1 MTKKY
6 YPDIQSNV
14 DFPAIE
20 KKILAY
26 WQKHNIFQ
34 KTIDAR
40 PSLESR
46 PTSKLACAEGFEGD
60 AERRTAAYSNVRED
74 SSTASTYKSPAEVEF
89 RKRSNG
95 QNNEFVFY
103 DGPPF
108 ANGLPHYGHLLT
120 GFIKDVYA
128 RYQTSKGKRVERRFG
143 WDCHGLPAEMQAEK
157 ELGISGRTA
166 IINFGID
173 KFNEHCRSSVM
184 KYADQWQEYV
194 NRQARWVDF
203 NNSYKTM
210 DKAFMESVLWAFK
223 ELYKKGLLYESMR
236 VMPYSWACET
246 PLSNFETRLDNSYRE
261 RTDKAVT
268 VSFVLN
274 EKLPSSVPYNEYRML
289 AWTTTPWTLPANLAL
304 AIGENIEYALVP
316 NGQVCYIL
324 AKFALE
330 KYSKELGLSADTNY
344 DIIEGKCLLNLNL
357 TYRPLFDYFSNH
369 PGSFKVLSGD
379 FVVEGD
385 GTGIVHM
392 APGFG
397 EDDQILCQS
406 QGIELVCPVDNA
418 GKYTK
423 EIYDFV
429 GLQVFDANDQII
441 IKLKNQG
448 NWLKTEQ
455 YIHNYPHCWRTD
467 TPLIYKAVPSW
478 YVKVTEFKDR
488 MVELNQQIN
497 WIPLHIRDNLFG
509 KWLENAR
516 DWSISRNRFW
526 GTPLP
531 VWKSDDPAYPRI
543 DVYGSIEELEKDF
556 GVTIVDLHRPFIDQL
571 TRKNPDDPTGKS
583 MMVRVED
590 VFDCWF
596 ESGSMPYGQ
605 AHYPFENKEWFEG
618 HFPAD
623 FIVEYSAQT
632 RGWFY
637 TLMVLST
644 ALFDQPP
651 FLNCICHGVILDS
664 TGQKL
669 SKRLNNYAD
678 PLELFD
684 KYGSDALR
692 VTMLST
698 NIVKGQELLIDKDG
712 KMVYESLRLF
722 IKPIWNAYHFFTLYA
737 NSDQIK
743 AELDFNSQ
751 NVLDRY
757 ILSKLKISVQKIQ
770 HGLDNFDSQ
779 IAYSSIADFFEV
791 LNNWYIRRSRN
802 RFWKSEKDQDKK
814 NAYNT
819 LYSCLEIMSIA
830 QSSLLPLISE
840 EIYLGLTGL
849 EQKDDSR
856 LSAKVAYAEEF
867 EGDAERRTT
876 AYSSV
881 REDSSTAPLS
891 KLPAEVEFCRKSS
904 IHLADFPKLDTI
916 EVDNDLVST
925 MDQILDI
932 CSNALFIR
940 SSENIRTRQPLSSLT
955 IISNNNELL
964 IKFEELIKD
973 EINVKK
979 VIYRDDVE
987 NYADHKLSINFPNLG
1002 KRLPHKVKDIIIASK
1017 KHQWQL
1023 TSEHLIIAG
1032 EQLNKDEFSLVLQ
1045 PKNVKGTKSLAN
1057 NHGLILL
1064 DLDITKELYEE
1075 GIARDLVRFIQQARK
1090 DANFAISDRI
1100 FLEII
1105 GELDFM
1111 LIVQQHSQFILEQTL
1126 SEFASDF
1133 TPEYMTNIELNSDII
1148 TIRLARVSK

>member
-1 MTKKY
+1 MTKKH

-40 PSLESR
+40 PSI
-46 PTSKLACAEGFEGD
+46 
-60 AERRTAAYSNVRED
+60 N
-74 SSTASTYKSPAEVEF
+74 
-89 RKRSNG
+89 NG
-95 QNNEFVFY
+95 QNNEFIFY

-173 KFNEHCRSSVM
+173 KFNEHCQSSVM

-274 EKLPSSVPYNEYRML
+274 EKLPSSIPYNEYRML

-330 KYSKELGLSADTNY
+330 KYSKELGLSVDINY

-369 PGSFKVLSGD
+369 PNSFKVLSGD

-397 EDDQILCQS
+397 EDDKILCQS

-418 GKYTK
+418 GKFTK

-779 IAYSSIADFFEV
+779 IAYNSIADFFEI

-819 LYSCLEIMSIA
+819 LYTCLEIMSIA

-849 EQKDDSR
+849 EKQ
-856 LSAKVAYAEEF
+856 
-867 EGDAERRTT
+867 G
-876 AYSSV
+876 SSV
-881 REDSSTAPLS
+881 
-891 KLPAEVEFCRKSS
+891 
-904 IHLADFPKLDTI
+904 HLADFPTLDTI
-916 EVDNDLVST
+916 EVDYDLVST

-1032 EQLNKDEFSLVLQ
+1032 EQLNEDEFSLVLQ

-1105 GELDFM
+1105 GEPNFM

-1126 SEFASDF
+1126 SEFASNV
-1133 TPEYMTNIELNSDII
+1133 TPDYMTNIELDSDII

>member
-1 MTKKY
+1 MTNMTKKY

-40 PSLESR
+40 PSI
-46 PTSKLACAEGFEGD
+46 
-60 AERRTAAYSNVRED
+60 N
-74 SSTASTYKSPAEVEF
+74 
-89 RKRSNG
+89 NG
-95 QNNEFVFY
+95 QNNEFIFY

-210 DKAFMESVLWAFK
+210 DKAFMESILWAFK

-246 PLSNFETRLDNSYRE
+246 PLSNFETKLDNSYRE

-418 GKYTK
+418 GKFTK

-605 AHYPFENKEWFEG
+605 VHYPFENKDWFEK

-651 FLNCICHGVILDS
+651 FLNCICHGVILDN

-692 VTMLST
+692 VTMLSS
-698 NIVKGQELLIDKDG
+698 NVVKGQELLIDKGG

-819 LYSCLEIMSIA
+819 LYTCLEIMSIA

-840 EIYLGLTGL
+840 EIYLGLTRL
-849 EQKDDSR
+849 EKQ
-856 LSAKVAYAEEF
+856 
-867 EGDAERRTT
+867 GG
-876 AYSSV
+876 SV
-881 REDSSTAPLS
+881 
-891 KLPAEVEFCRKSS
+891 
-904 IHLADFPKLDTI
+904 HLADFPKLDTI
-916 EVDNDLVST
+916 EVDYDLVSI
-925 MDQILDI
+925 MDQVLDI

-940 SSENIRTRQPLSSLT
+940 SNENIRVRQPLSSLT
-955 IISNNNELL
+955 IISKNNELL
-964 IKFEELIKD
+964 VKFEELVKD

-979 VIYRDDVE
+979 VIYKDDVE
-987 NYADHKLSINFPNLG
+987 NHADYKLSINFPNLG

-1017 KHQWQL
+1017 NHQWQL

-1032 EQLNKDEFSLVLQ
+1032 EKLNKDEFSLVLE
-1045 PKNVKGTKSLAN
+1045 PKNVKGTRHATKSLAN

-1064 DLDITKELYEE
+1064 DLEITKELYEE

-1090 DANFAISDRI
+1090 DANFAMNDRI

-1105 GELDFM
+1105 GKPDFM
-1111 LIVQQHSQFILEQTL
+1111 QIVEQHSTFILEQTL

-1133 TPEYMTNIELNSDII
+1133 TPEYMTNIELNSDLI

>member
-1 MTKKY
+1 MTNKY

-14 DFPAIE
+14 DFPTIE

-40 PSLESR
+40 PSV
-46 PTSKLACAEGFEGD
+46 K
-60 AERRTAAYSNVRED
+60 
-74 SSTASTYKSPAEVEF
+74 
-89 RKRSNG
+89 NG
-95 QNNEFVFY
+95 QNNEFIFY

-173 KFNEHCRSSVM
+173 KFNEHCQSSVM

-223 ELYKKGLLYESMR
+223 ELYNKGLLYESMR

-274 EKLPSSVPYNEYRML
+274 EKLPSSVQYNEYRML

-304 AIGENIEYALVP
+304 AIGPNIEYALVP

-330 KYSKELGLSADTNY
+330 KYHKELGLSADTNY

-357 TYRPLFDYFSNH
+357 TYQPLFDYFSNH

-397 EDDQILCQS
+397 EEDQILCQS

-418 GKYTK
+418 GKFTK

-429 GLQVFDANDQII
+429 GLQVFEANDQII

-455 YIHNYPHCWRTD
+455 YLHNYPHCWRTD
-467 TPLIYKAVPSW
+467 TPLIYKAIPSW

-497 WIPLHIRDNLFG
+497 WIPSHIKDNLFG

-583 MMVRVED
+583 TMRRIED

-605 AHYPFENKEWFEG
+605 VHYPFENKDWFEE

-684 KYGSDALR
+684 KYGSDSLK
-692 VTMLST
+692 VTMLSA
-698 NIVKGQELLIDKDG
+698 NVVKGQELLIDKDG

-722 IKPIWNAYHFFTLYA
+722 IKPIWNAYHFFTMYA
-737 NSDQIK
+737 NADQIK

-770 HGLDNFDSQ
+770 HGLDNFDTQ
-779 IAYSSIADFFEV
+779 IAYSNVADFFEV

-819 LYSCLEIMSIA
+819 LYSCIKIMSSV

-849 EQKDDSR
+849 EQKG
-856 LSAKVAYAEEF
+856 K
-867 EGDAERRTT
+867 
-876 AYSSV
+876 SV
-881 REDSSTAPLS
+881 
-891 KLPAEVEFCRKSS
+891 
-904 IHLADFPKLDTI
+904 HLTDFPTLDTI
-916 EVDNDLVST
+916 EVDDDLVNT

-940 SSENIRTRQPLSSLT
+940 SNENIRTRQPLNSLT

-979 VIYRDDVE
+979 VIYKDDVE
-987 NYADHKLSINFPNLG
+987 NYADYKLSINFPNLG
-1002 KRLPHKVKDIIIASK
+1002 KRLPHKVKDIIVASK

-1023 TSEHLIIAG
+1023 TPEHLIIAG

-1064 DLDITKELYEE
+1064 DLEITKELYEE
-1075 GIARDLVRFIQQARK
+1075 GIARDLIRFIQQARK
-1090 DANFAISDRI
+1090 DANFAINDRI
-1100 FLEII
+1100 FLEIV
-1105 GELDFM
+1105 GKSDFM
-1111 LIVQQHSQFILEQTL
+1111 LIVQQHSKFILEQTL
-1126 SEFASDF
+1126 SEFASNF
-1133 TPEYMTNIELNSDII
+1133 TPDYMTNIELDSN
-1148 TIRLARVSK
+1148 TISIRVSRVSKHIS

>member
-1 MTKKY
+1 MTNKY
-6 YPDIQSNV
+6 YQDIQSNT
-14 DFPAIE
+14 DFPTIE

-26 WQKHNIFQ
+26 WQKNNIFQ

-40 PSLESR
+40 PSIH
-46 PTSKLACAEGFEGD
+46 
-60 AERRTAAYSNVRED
+60 
-74 SSTASTYKSPAEVEF
+74 
-89 RKRSNG
+89 NG
-95 QNNEFVFY
+95 QNNEFIFY

-128 RYQTSKGKRVERRFG
+128 RYQTSKGKRVERCFG

-157 ELGISGRTA
+157 ELSISGRTA

-184 KYADQWQEYV
+184 KYANQWQEYV

-203 NNSYKTM
+203 TNSYKTM

-223 ELYKKGLLYESMR
+223 ELYNKGLLYESMR

-246 PLSNFETRLDNSYRE
+246 PLSNFETRLDNAYRE

-268 VSFVLN
+268 VSFVL
-274 EKLPSSVPYNEYRML
+274 EGKLPNSVQYNEYRML

-304 AIGENIEYALVP
+304 AIGSDIEYALVP
-316 NGQVCYIL
+316 NGEVCYVL
-324 AKFALE
+324 AKFALA
-330 KYSKELGLSADTNY
+330 KYKKELGLSDEKNY
-344 DIIEGKCLLNLNL
+344 DIIEGKYLLNL
-357 TYRPLFDYFSNH
+357 TYKPLFDYFANH
-369 PGSFKVLSGD
+369 PSSFKVLSGD
-379 FVVEGD
+379 FIVEGD

-397 EDDQILCQS
+397 EEDQILCAAH
-406 QGIELVCPVDNA
+406 GIELVCPVDSS

-423 EIYDFV
+423 EIFDLA
-429 GLQVFDANDQII
+429 GMQVFDANDQII

-488 MVELNQQIN
+488 MTLLNQQIN
-497 WIPLHIRDNLFG
+497 WIPLHVKDNLFG

-531 VWKSDDPAYPRI
+531 VWKSDNPAYPRI

-556 GVTIVDLHRPFIDQL
+556 GVTVTDLHRPFIDQL

-605 AHYPFENKEWFEG
+605 VHYPFENKEWFKK

-692 VTMLST
+692 VTMLSS
-698 NIVKGQELLIDKDG
+698 NVVKGQELLIDKDG

-743 AELDFNSQ
+743 AESNFNSQ

-757 ILSKLKISVQKIQ
+757 ILSKLKISVEKIQ
-770 HGLDNFDSQ
+770 YGLDNFDTQ
-779 IAYSSIADFFEV
+779 IAYNNVGNFFEV

-802 RFWKSEKDQDKK
+802 RFWKIEKNQDKE

-840 EIYLGLTGL
+840 EIYLGLTRL
-849 EQKDDSR
+849 EKQ
-856 LSAKVAYAEEF
+856 
-867 EGDAERRTT
+867 GG
-876 AYSSV
+876 SV
-881 REDSSTAPLS
+881 HS
-891 KLPAEVEFCRKSS
+891 
-904 IHLADFPKLDTI
+904 ADFPKLDMI
-916 EVDNDLVST
+916 EVDYDLVSI
-925 MDQILDI
+925 MDQVLDI

-940 SSENIRTRQPLSSLT
+940 SNKNIRVRQPLSSLT
-955 IISNNNELL
+955 IISKNNELL
-964 IKFEELIKD
+964 VKFEELIKD

-979 VIYRDDVE
+979 VIYKDDVE
-987 NYADHKLSINFPNLG
+987 NHADYKLSINFPNLG

-1023 TSEHLIIAG
+1023 MNEYLVIAG
-1032 EQLNKDEFSLVLQ
+1032 ETLNQDEFSLVLE
-1045 PKNVKGTKSLAN
+1045 PKNVKGTRHATKSLAN

-1064 DLDITKELYEE
+1064 DLEITKELYEE
-1075 GIARDLVRFIQQARK
+1075 GVARDLVRFIQQARK
-1090 DANFAISDRI
+1090 DANFAMNDRI

-1105 GELDFM
+1105 GKPDFM
-1111 LIVQQHSQFILEQTL
+1111 QIVEQHSTFILEQTL

-1133 TPEYMTNIELNSDII
+1133 TPEYMTNIELNSYI
-1148 TIRLARVSK
+1148 TIRVARVSK

>member
-14 DFPAIE
+14 DFPTVE

-34 KTIDAR
+34 KTIDTR
-40 PSLESR
+40 PSI
-46 PTSKLACAEGFEGD
+46 
-60 AERRTAAYSNVRED
+60 N
-74 SSTASTYKSPAEVEF
+74 
-89 RKRSNG
+89 NG
-95 QNNEFVFY
+95 QNNEFIFY

-385 GTGIVHM
+385 GTCIVHM

-531 VWKSDDPAYPRI
+531 VWKSDDPTYPRI

-571 TRKNPDDPTGKS
+571 IRKNLDDPTGKS

-802 RFWKSEKDQDKK
+802 RFWKSEKDQDKE

-819 LYSCLEIMSIA
+819 LYTCLEIMSIA

-849 EQKDDSR
+849 EKQGDS
-856 LSAKVAYAEEF
+856 V
-867 EGDAERRTT
+867 
-876 AYSSV
+876 
-881 REDSSTAPLS
+881 
-891 KLPAEVEFCRKSS
+891 
-904 IHLADFPKLDTI
+904 HLADFPILDTI
-916 EVDNDLVST
+916 EIDYDLVST

-979 VIYRDDVE
+979 VIYRNDVE

-1017 KHQWQL
+1017 NHQWQL

-1126 SEFASDF
+1126 SEFASNF
-1133 TPEYMTNIELNSDII
+1133 TPDYTTNIELDSN
-1148 TIRLARVSK
+1148 TISIRVARVSK

>member
-14 DFPAIE
+14 DFPTVE

-34 KTIDAR
+34 KTIDTR
-40 PSLESR
+40 PSI
-46 PTSKLACAEGFEGD
+46 
-60 AERRTAAYSNVRED
+60 N
-74 SSTASTYKSPAEVEF
+74 
-89 RKRSNG
+89 NG
-95 QNNEFVFY
+95 QNNEFIFY

-385 GTGIVHM
+385 GTCIVHM

-531 VWKSDDPAYPRI
+531 VWKSDDPTYPRI

-571 TRKNPDDPTGKS
+571 IRKNLDDPTGKS

-802 RFWKSEKDQDKK
+802 RFWKSEKDQDKE

-819 LYSCLEIMSIA
+819 LYTCLEIMSIA

-849 EQKDDSR
+849 EKQGDS
-856 LSAKVAYAEEF
+856 V
-867 EGDAERRTT
+867 
-876 AYSSV
+876 
-881 REDSSTAPLS
+881 
-891 KLPAEVEFCRKSS
+891 
-904 IHLADFPKLDTI
+904 HLADFPILDTI
-916 EVDNDLVST
+916 EIDYDLVST

-979 VIYRDDVE
+979 VIYRNDVE

-1017 KHQWQL
+1017 NHQWQL
-1023 TSEHLIIAG
+1023 TSEHLI
-1032 EQLNKDEFSLVLQ
+1032 
-1045 PKNVKGTKSLAN
+1045 
-1057 NHGLILL
+1057 
-1064 DLDITKELYEE
+1064 
-1075 GIARDLVRFIQQARK
+1075 
-1090 DANFAISDRI
+1090 
-1100 FLEII
+1100 
-1105 GELDFM
+1105 M
-1111 LIVQQHSQFILEQTL
+1111 
-1126 SEFASDF
+1126 
-1133 TPEYMTNIELNSDII
+1133 
-1148 TIRLARVSK
+1148 